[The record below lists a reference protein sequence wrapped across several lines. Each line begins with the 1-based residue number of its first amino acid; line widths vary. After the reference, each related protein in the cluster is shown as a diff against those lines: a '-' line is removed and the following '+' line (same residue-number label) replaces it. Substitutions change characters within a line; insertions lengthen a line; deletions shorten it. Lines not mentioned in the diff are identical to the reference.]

1 MSNKNELLLRVYIV
15 LLMFIL
21 FAAVIAFKIVKIN
34 LIEGEKWRAKAE
46 QNLKWVPVTATRGDI
61 YTEDG
66 KLLSTSTTFFDIYM
80 DLVSP
85 RDDNFNQEIDSLS
98 YYLAKYAGANRSSS
112 QWKQLLIKERQAG
125 KSWNKPGTQYFSIA
139 KNLDFFRLQKF
150 KQFPLFRRGQYG
162 GGFIKVEKTVRTK
175 PYGSLAERTIGED
188 RENASKI
195 GIEGYFD
202 KQLTGVTEQ
211 KLEKMIGPGIWIP
224 VYDPMDYIPRK
235 GANLITTLDIG
246 IQDIVH
252 SELLSAVQ
260 KHQARAGTAI
270 VMEVATGKIRA
281 ISNFKLNSNGSYAEL
296 YNHGIGER
304 SEPGSTFKLA
314 SLMAM
319 LEAGFVN
326 PETTV
331 DLEGGVKKFY
341 DLTMRDSERHGLR
354 NVSLRTAFAKSS
366 NVGIA
371 KLTDRFFN
379 QSPETRTQYVGYL
392 NQFGLAETTGVEIV
406 GEKTP
411 FIKHPNDKNW
421 FGTTIPWMSHG
432 YELELTPL
440 QILNLYNTVAND
452 GKMMKPYLVSEI
464 YEENGD
470 AIKFDPKV
478 VKERIASEY
487 TISIAQEMLE
497 EVVKN
502 GTARKLQSEFF
513 DFAGKTGTARFD
525 YADKGEGKVKKY
537 NGSFAGYFPADDPK
551 YSCIVVIYEP
561 KVEGF
566 YGGTVA
572 GPVFKEIAE
581 QCFATKKDLIA
592 PITDQEK
599 PRLASFQK
607 PNYSIGFTK
616 DIENVL
622 DYVGLEHEKA
632 KYPWAVIA
640 PGDDKLKLKP
650 RKIKKAIVPSVEGM
664 GLRDATFILENLGLK
679 VRSDGYGKVIA
690 QSIKPGVKVEDQII
704 EIKLN

>member
-1 MSNKNELLLRVYIV
+1 MTNKNELLLRVYVV

-21 FAAVIAFKIVKIN
+21 FALVIAFKIVKIN
-34 LIEGEKWRAKAE
+34 VIEGDKWRAKAE
-46 QNLKWVPVTATRGDI
+46 QNLKWSPVNATRGDI

-66 KLLSTSTTFFDIYM
+66 KLLSTSTMFFDIYM

-85 RDDNFNQEIDSLS
+85 KEDHFKKEVDSLS
-98 YYLAKYAGANRSSS
+98 YYLAKYAGRNRSQA
-112 QWKQLLIKERQAG
+112 QWKQLLTTERQAG
-125 KSWNKPGTQYFSIA
+125 VSWKKRGTKYFSIA
-139 KNLDFFRLQKF
+139 KNLDFYRLQKF

-162 GGFIKVEKTVRTK
+162 GGFIEVSKTIRTK

-188 RENASKI
+188 RENATKI

-211 KLEKMIGPGIWIP
+211 KLERKIGPGIWLP
-224 VYDPMDYIPRK
+224 VYDPMDYVPRK
-235 GANLITTLDIG
+235 GSNIITTLDVG

-252 SELLSAVQ
+252 TQLMAAVQ
-260 KHQARAGTAI
+260 KHKARAGTAI
-270 VMEVATGKIRA
+270 VMEVATGKIKA
-281 ISNFKLNSNGSYAEL
+281 ISNFKLNSNGNYAEL

-331 DLEGGVKKFY
+331 DLEGGKAQFS
-341 DLTMRDSERHGLR
+341 DLRMYDSERHGLR
-354 NVSLRTAFAKSS
+354 EVTLKKAFAKSS
-366 NVGIA
+366 NVGMA
-371 KLTDRFFN
+371 KLSDRYFN
-379 QSPETRTQYVGYL
+379 KSPESRTQFIGLL
-392 NQFGLAETTGVEIV
+392 NQFGLTETTGIEIV

-411 FIKHPNDKNW
+411 LVKHPNDKDW
-421 FGTTIPWMSHG
+421 YGTTIPWMAHG

-464 YEENGD
+464 YDEKGD
-470 AIKFDPKV
+470 GIEFAPKV
-478 VKERIASEY
+478 VKNKIASDY
-487 TISIAQEMLE
+487 TISVAQELLE

-502 GTARKLQSEFF
+502 GTARKLQSDFF

-525 YADKGEGKVKKY
+525 YNDKSAGAIKKY
-537 NGSFAGYFPADDPK
+537 NGSFAGYFPANDPK
-551 YSCIVVIYEP
+551 FSCIVVIYEP

-581 QCFATKKDLIA
+581 QCFATKQDLIE
-592 PITDQEK
+592 PMTDEEK

-607 PNYSIGFTK
+607 PNYSIGFSR
-616 DIENVL
+616 DLEEVL
-622 DYVGLEHEKA
+622 DYVGLDHDEA
-632 KYPWAVIA
+632 KHPWVVIA
-640 PGDDKLKLKP
+640 PGDNKLKLKP

-679 VRSDGYGKVIA
+679 VKSEGYGKVIA
-690 QSIKPGVKVEDQII
+690 QSLTPGIKVEDQTI